1 MNGQWIK
8 VWTKGGHII
17 TGTALDPGELETLR
31 TTLEHVGSNVP
42 APVAA
47 SAVIR
52 IPQADAQPVQIVLDR
67 IEAWLIEPGAATH
80 DSP

>member
-17 TGTALDPGELETLR
+17 TGTVFDAGKLETLR
-31 TTLEHVGSNVP
+31 AILEHVGSNVA

-52 IPQADAQPVQIVLDR
+52 IPQGDQEPVQIVLDR
-67 IEAWLIEPGAATH
+67 IEAWHIEPEAATH
-80 DSP
+80 D